1 MNHEQI
7 EILADHI
14 LINKT
19 HVFKSEKF
27 NYLRIM
33 KSNTEHNQ
41 TPNSYRPHCISFLGY
56 PINFGVL
63 PKINENYKIINKF
76 ELTETK

>member
-1 MNHEQI
+1 
-7 EILADHI
+7 
-14 LINKT
+14 
-19 HVFKSEKF
+19 
-27 NYLRIM
+27 M
-33 KSNTEHNQ
+33 KSTTEHNQ

-76 ELTETK
+76 ELTETKWLTQKWKFYLQTSDHIFLWVLI